1 MDLLPLPSE
10 LVEAFT
16 ENASLIRVTNNK
28 IAQFIST
35 AEDLAPDQS
44 ELLRRLAIS
53 LEHERFEDGWSGLK
67 RIYTAAEKADPNNIE
82 VLISLAVSAL
92 DWIEEWHTPNY
103 QTRLQIALDAEYAL
117 NRAAAI
123 APDDADIFFR
133 QGLLYYNHPARHEPQ
148 SPYQRKALSCF
159 EHAHALQPD
168 HQMAILYQA
177 HCYHDLGVWQSAYQ
191 SYLAVDMDSLLSQHP
206 TWLWRKLKRDEQ
218 LALCA
223 AKLGKTQESTQRLE
237 QLFDAIEALDDEQK
251 TYDVTNLDEAVEILC
266 TCINHAEL
274 SQRLMQLLKQLDL
287 LTRYEQAIYEMAKT
301 GLTPAY
307 KTI

>member
-10 LVEAFT
+10 LVEVFT
-16 ENASLIRVTNNK
+16 ENASLIRVTNDK

-35 AEDLAPDQS
+35 AEDLDPDQS

-92 DWIEEWHTPNY
+92 DWVEEWHTPKH
-103 QTRLQIALDAEYAL
+103 QTRLQIALDAEQAL
-117 NRAAAI
+117 NRAAVI

-159 EHAHALQPD
+159 EHAHALQPE

-191 SYLAVDMDSLLSQHP
+191 SYLAVDMDSLLLQHP
-206 TWLWRKLKRDEQ
+206 EWLWRKLKRDEQ

-223 AKLGKTQESTQRLE
+223 AKLGNTQESTQRLE
-237 QLFDAIEALDDEQK
+237 NLFDEIEALDDEQA
-251 TYDVTNLDEAVEILC
+251 TYDVVNLDEAVEILG
-266 TCINHAEL
+266 TCIDNSQL
-274 SQRLMQLLKQLDL
+274 TQRLMQLLKRLDFT
-287 LTRYEQAIYEMAKT
+287 TRYEQKIHEITRKISHS
-301 GLTPAY
+301 GL
-307 KTI
+307 

>member
-1 MDLLPLPSE
+1 MPLPSE

-16 ENASLIRVTNNK
+16 ENASLIRATNDK
-28 IAQFIST
+28 IVQFIFT
-35 AEDLAPDQS
+35 AGDLDPDQS

-92 DWIEEWHTPNY
+92 DWVEEWHTPKH
-103 QTRLQIALDAEYAL
+103 QTRLQIALDAEQAL
-117 NRAAAI
+117 NRAAVI

-159 EHAHALQPD
+159 EHAHALQPE

-191 SYLAVDMDSLLSQHP
+191 AYLAVDMDSLLSQHP
-206 TWLWRKLKRDEQ
+206 AWLWRKLKRDEQ

-223 AKLGKTQESTQRLE
+223 AKLGNTQESTQRLE
-237 QLFDAIEALDDEQK
+237 NLFDEIEALDDEQA
-251 TYDVTNLDEAVEILC
+251 TYDVVNLDEAVEILG
-266 TCINHAEL
+266 TCIDNSQL
-274 SQRLMQLLKQLDL
+274 TQRLMQLLKRLDFT
-287 LTRYEQAIYEMAKT
+287 TRYEQKIHEMTQKISHS
-301 GLTPAY
+301 GL
-307 KTI
+307 

>member
-1 MDLLPLPSE
+1 MGLLPLPSE

-16 ENASLIRVTNNK
+16 ENASLIRVTNDK
-28 IAQFIST
+28 IVQFIFT
-35 AEDLAPDQS
+35 AGDLDPDQS

-82 VLISLAVSAL
+82 VLISLAISAF
-92 DWIEEWHTPNY
+92 DWVEEWHTPKH
-103 QTRLQIALDAEYAL
+103 QTRLQIALDAEQAL
-117 NRAAAI
+117 NRAAVI

-159 EHAHALQPD
+159 EHAHALQPE

-177 HCYHDLGVWQSAYQ
+177 HCYHDFGVWQSAYQ
-191 SYLAVDMDSLLSQHP
+191 AYLAVDMDSLLSQHP
-206 TWLWRKLKRDEQ
+206 AWLWRKLKRDEQ

-223 AKLGKTQESTQRLE
+223 AKLGNTQESTQRLE
-237 QLFDAIEALDDEQK
+237 NLFDEIEALDDEQA
-251 TYDVTNLDEAVEILC
+251 TYDVVNLDEAVEILG
-266 TCINHAEL
+266 TCIDNSQL
-274 SQRLMQLLKQLDL
+274 TQRLMQLLKRLDFT
-287 LTRYEQAIYEMAKT
+287 TRYEQKIHEMTQKISHS
-301 GLTPAY
+301 GL
-307 KTI
+307 

>member
-10 LVEAFT
+10 LVEVFT
-16 ENASLIRVTNNK
+16 ENASLIRVTNDK

-35 AEDLAPDQS
+35 AEDFDPDQS

-53 LEHERFEDGWSGLK
+53 LEHKRFEDGWSGLK
-67 RIYTAAEKADPNNIE
+67 RIYTAAEQADPNNIE
-82 VLISLAVSAL
+82 VLISLAISAS
-92 DWIEEWHTPNY
+92 DWVEEWHTPKH
-103 QTRLQIALDAEYAL
+103 QTRLQIALDAEQAL
-117 NRAAAI
+117 NRAAVI

-159 EHAHALQPD
+159 EHAHALQPE

-191 SYLAVDMDSLLSQHP
+191 SYLAVDMDSLLLQHP
-206 TWLWRKLKRDEQ
+206 EWLWRKLKRDEQ

-223 AKLGKTQESTQRLE
+223 AKLGNTQESTQRLE
-237 QLFDAIEALDDEQK
+237 NLFDEIEALDDEQA
-251 TYDVTNLDEAVEILC
+251 TYDVVNLDEAVEILG
-266 TCINHAEL
+266 TCIDNSQL
-274 SQRLMQLLKQLDL
+274 TQRLMQLLKRLDFT
-287 LTRYEQAIYEMAKT
+287 TRYEQKIHEMTQKISHS
-301 GLTPAY
+301 GL
-307 KTI
+307 

>member
-10 LVEAFT
+10 LVEVFT
-16 ENASLIRVTNNK
+16 ENASLIRVTNDK

-35 AEDLAPDQS
+35 AEDLDPDQS

-67 RIYTAAEKADPNNIE
+67 RIYTAAAQADPNNIE

-92 DWIEEWHTPNY
+92 DWFEEWSTPND
-103 QTRLQIALDAEYAL
+103 QARLQIALDAEQAL

-123 APDDADIFFR
+123 APDDAGIVFT
-133 QGLLYYNHPARHEPQ
+133 QGLLYYNHPARHMPK
-148 SPYQRKALSCF
+148 SPCKEKALRCF

-177 HCYHDLGVWQSAYQ
+177 HCYHDLGLWQSAYQ
-191 SYLAVDMDSLLSQHP
+191 SYLAVDMDTILLQHP
-206 TWLWRKLKRDEQ
+206 AWLWRKLKRDEQ

-223 AKLGKTQESTQRLE
+223 AKLGNTQESTQRLE
-237 QLFDAIEALDDEQK
+237 QLFDEIEALEDEQAS
-251 TYDVTNLDEAVEILC
+251 YDVVNLDEAVEILC
-266 TCINHAEL
+266 TCSSSFQL
-274 SQRLMQLLKQLDL
+274 MQRLMQLLKRLGFL
-287 LTRYEQAIYEMAKT
+287 ERYEQEIHEMTKKMSHK
-301 GLTPAY
+301 PE
-307 KTI
+307 